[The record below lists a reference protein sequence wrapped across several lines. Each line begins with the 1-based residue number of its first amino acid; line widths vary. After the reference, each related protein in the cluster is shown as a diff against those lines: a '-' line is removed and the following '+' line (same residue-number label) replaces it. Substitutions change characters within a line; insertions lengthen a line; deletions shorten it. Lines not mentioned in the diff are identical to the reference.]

1 MANYHPPVGH
11 SRPARKGRRIASPLR
26 TLVALAAMGVGYL
39 GFSAAA
45 LGPSS
50 ELPTSSAPGR
60 IAVASL
66 GSAGTDFGTT
76 GSIPDL
82 FASAVFSGP
91 NRAGKSDRYRPTQDP
106 LAIAR
111 SFQEVRTRLAALR
124 MPKSD
129 PALMGQSQL
138 ADLGDEGM
146 AMADDEIG
154 PRMSV
159 ASLGPTAGGALSA
172 IEGIAPQMAV
182 PTPATASEQLAY
194 ARETAPVTG
203 AFSTGKSMEASSKEM
218 WCLATAIYFE
228 ARGESYRGQV
238 AVAQVV
244 LNRVKDHRYPGTI
257 CGVVFQ
263 NQARR
268 NACQFS
274 FACDGIP
281 EAVTERKPWEQAED
295 IATKVVNGELY
306 LTEVGDATH
315 YHATYV
321 RPAWAPRMQKV
332 TQIGLHVFYKFKRG
346 WLFG

>member
-1 MANYHPPVGH
+1 MANYHRPLGQ
-11 SRPARKGRRIASPLR
+11 SRLPLSGRRTAAPLK
-26 TLVALAAMGVGYL
+26 TLTALVAMTLGYL
-39 GFSAAA
+39 GLAQGA
-45 LGPSS
+45 LGPSG
-50 ELPTSSAPGR
+50 ELPRSLDEGR

-66 GSAGTDFGTT
+66 GSAGVDTTVT
-76 GSIPDL
+76 GSLPDL

-91 NRAGKSDRYRPTQDP
+91 NRAEKTDRYRPTQDA
-106 LAIAR
+106 LAISR
-111 SFQEVRTRLAALR
+111 SFQEIRTRLAALR
-124 MPKSD
+124 APGDD
-129 PALMGQSQL
+129 PAALGQSQL
-138 ADLGDEGM
+138 ASLPQ
-146 AMADDEIG
+146 MADDEIG

-159 ASLGPTAGGALSA
+159 ASLGPVSGALSA
-172 IEGIAPQMAV
+172 IDGIAPQLAV
-182 PTPATASEQLAY
+182 PTPVTASQQLAY

-203 AFSTGKSMEASSKEM
+203 SFGTGEAMEASSKEM

-244 LNRVKDHRYPGTI
+244 LNRVKDHRYPSTI

-263 NQARR
+263 NQSRR

-274 FACDGIP
+274 FACDGIA
-281 EAVTERKPWEQAED
+281 EVVTERKPWEQAEE
-295 IATKVVNGELY
+295 IAKKVVDGELY